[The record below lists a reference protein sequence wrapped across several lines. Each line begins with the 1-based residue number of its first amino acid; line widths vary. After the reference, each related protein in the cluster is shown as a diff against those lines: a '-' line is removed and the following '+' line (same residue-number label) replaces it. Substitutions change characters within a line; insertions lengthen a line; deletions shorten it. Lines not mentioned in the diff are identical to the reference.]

1 VIRVLIVDDHPV
13 VVEGLASILATE
25 PDFRVEGQASSGEE
39 ALQKS
44 SYLRPDVV
52 LLDVRLP
59 GMSGVSACERI
70 VRTQP
75 GTRVLM
81 ITSFPSAGTIA
92 TGLAAGAAG
101 VLLKDSE
108 PTTIREA
115 VRSVAGGETFMDP
128 RISRKI
134 ASYAERGVRGKG
146 PFGLSPAEMRV
157 IEYLP
162 RGLTNQQIAD
172 ELGLSE
178 HTVKSHMHTM
188 FQKINAKDRTEA
200 AAIAMR
206 EGLA

>member
-1 VIRVLIVDDHPV
+1 MLIVDDHPV
-13 VVEGLASILATE
+13 VVEGLSAILATE
-25 PDFRVEGQASSGEE
+25 PDFSVAGQASSGEE
-39 ALQKS
+39 ALDKS

-59 GMSGVSACERI
+59 GMSGVAACQRI
-70 VRTQP
+70 HQTQP

-81 ITSFPSAGTIA
+81 IASFPSAGIIA
-92 TGLAAGAAG
+92 TGLAAGAG
-101 VLLKDSE
+101 GILLKDSE
-108 PTTIREA
+108 PTMIRDA
-115 VRSVAGGETFMDP
+115 VRSVASGDRFMDP
-128 RISRKI
+128 RIPKKI

-157 IEYLP
+157 IEFLP

-178 HTVKSHMHTM
+178 HTVKSHMHTL
-188 FQKINAKDRTEA
+188 FQKINAKDRAEA